1 MSRVE
6 VIDENIEAVAGGTLN
21 SQGIG
26 GMSTKIEAAKLA
38 TCSGVDVLIA
48 NGREP
53 NILLRVDDGEVT
65 GTLFVATGSKLESR
79 KRWMLSGLACQGRVV
94 VDTGAVRAMKRS
106 AGSLLPAGVVEVAGF
121 FGRGD
126 IVDVV
131 AADGSRIATGIAN
144 YSSED
149 VERIRGQHSD
159 RIADVLG
166 YSYGDE
172 VVHRNN
178 MVVL

>member
-1 MSRVE
+1 
-6 VIDENIEAVAGGTLN
+6 
-21 SQGIG
+21 
-26 GMSTKIEAAKLA
+26 MSTKIEAAKLA

-53 NILLRVDDGEVT
+53 NILLRIDDGEVT
-65 GTLFVATGSKLESR
+65 GTLFVASGSKVESR

-94 VDTGAVRAMKRS
+94 VDAGAVRAVKRGS
-106 AGSLLPAGVVEVAGF
+106 GSLLPAGVVEVAGSF
-121 FGRGD
+121 ARGD

-131 AADGSRIATGIAN
+131 SAEGLRIATGIAN

-149 VERIRGQHSD
+149 VERVRGQHSD
-159 RIADVLG
+159 QIADLLG